1 MRVLFL
7 SRGLPGAR
15 QSNVPFICWYGNLGE
30 FRSLLPDDVN
40 MVVVTASA
48 TKETR
53 SIIYESLKLS
63 HTTAVVSKSPD
74 RSNLQY
80 ILQYMDKNIPLD
92 LLFNEVIEDIESN
105 GIRAIRSI
113 VYFQTRKQCAV
124 LYRVFET
131 ALGDSFYKDAVPNC
145 KRSLVDMY
153 HAGTP
158 EPVKK
163 HISKDMSKEDDHIR
177 VLISTIAF
185 GMGIDCKQ
193 ISRIVHF
200 GLSKNI
206 ECYIQESGCA
216 GRDGCKSKC
225 ILYYCLMACFLHI
238 VHRI

>member
-1 MRVLFL
+1 ML
-7 SRGLPGAR
+7 
-15 QSNVPFICWYGNLGE
+15 
-30 FRSLLPDDVN
+30 
-40 MVVVTASA
+40 VVTASA

-63 HTTAVVSKSPD
+63 HTTAVVSKSPN

-92 LLFNEVIEDIESN
+92 LLLNEVIEDVKSN

-113 VYFQTRKQCAV
+113 DYCQTRKQCAV
-124 LYRVFET
+124 LYRFLET
-131 ALGDSFYKDAVPNC
+131 TLGDLFYKDAVPTC
-145 KRSLVDMY
+145 THSLVDMY

-163 HISKDMSKEDDHIR
+163 HISKEDGHIR
-177 VLISTIAF
+177 VLISNIAF
-185 GMGIDCKQ
+185 GMAIDCKQ

-200 GLSKNI
+200 RPSKNI
-206 ECYIQESGCA
+206 ECYIQESGRA

-225 ILYYCLMACFLHI
+225 ILLFNGLLSTHCAQDMKEFLHSDKMCRRELLMKAFGYQ
-238 VHRI
+238 HTP